1 MLYRSLRSEVA
12 GEPTVSELEQ
22 QIEHRRR
29 KRELLKEAGVE
40 VYPHRFDHDL
50 EPSTVHAT
58 HGGSSAEDLEEEQLT
73 LRVPGRVSA
82 VRSHGKT
89 TFLDLSDGGA
99 KLQVMLRSKDMS
111 EEGALLLEHLDL
123 GDYLGVAGLLMRTRT
138 GELTL
143 RGESLVLLSKAMR
156 PWPEKWHG
164 LAEKETRYRRRYLD
178 LAVNEE
184 SRRVFEVRA
193 ATLAG
198 LRAFLERR
206 GFLEVETPMLQ
217 PMAGGAAARPFST
230 HHNALDME
238 LFLRIAPELYLKR
251 LVVGGLHRVYEINR
265 NFRNE
270 GISMQHNPEF
280 TMLEFY
286 WAYVDYHDLMEMA
299 EEMLCSVVEG
309 ALGSLDLNW
318 REHEI
323 SLARPW
329 RRLSMRQSLVELAGI
344 DTDRLES
351 VEGLLQAH
359 SDSQLTLSEDLESL
373 VASGDEERSFGY
385 LLVNL
390 FESLVESELIAPTI
404 IHEYPVAVSPLSKQ
418 VEADPRFVE
427 RFELYIGGME
437 LANAFSE
444 LNDPDVQAQRFREQ
458 LAAREVG
465 AGDVH
470 TFDRD
475 YVRALEFGLPPTGG
489 LGLGIDRL
497 VMLMTGS
504 ASIRDVI
511 LFPLLRPE
519 AVADES

>member
-1 MLYRSLRSEVA
+1 M
-12 GEPTVSELEQ
+12 SELEQ

-29 KRELLKEAGVE
+29 KRDQLREAGVE
-40 VYPHRFDHDL
+40 VYPHRFDHDMEPVAVQATYGERTAEEL
-50 EPSTVHAT
+50 EGEAI
-58 HGGSSAEDLEEEQLT
+58 ALK
-73 LRVPGRVSA
+73 VPGRISA
-82 VRSHGKT
+82 IRSHGKT

-99 KLQVMLRSKDMS
+99 KLQVMLRSKDLS
-111 EEGALLLEHLDL
+111 EGDAFILEHLDL
-123 GDYLGVAGLLMRTRT
+123 GDYLGVAGRLIRTRT

-143 RGESLVLLSKAMR
+143 QGESLRLLSKAMR

-164 LAEKETRYRRRYLD
+164 LAEREIRYRQRYLD

-193 ATLAG
+193 ATLGA
-198 LRAFLERR
+198 LRSFLEQR

-217 PMAGGAAARPFST
+217 PVAGGAAARPFRT

-270 GISMQHNPEF
+270 GISTQHNPEF

-286 WAYVDYHDLMEMA
+286 WAYVDYRDLMAMV
-299 EEMLCSVVEG
+299 EEMVCTVVEQ
-309 ALGSLDLNW
+309 ALGTLELVWRDHQIDL
-318 REHEI
+318 
-323 SLARPW
+323 APPW
-329 RRLSMRQSLVELAGI
+329 RRLSMRESLVELGGVKA
-344 DTDRLES
+344 DQLES

-359 SDSQLTLSEDLESL
+359 ADSRLELSDQLEVI
-373 VASGDEERSFGY
+373 VAAPEGGGRAYGY
-385 LLVNL
+385 LLSNL
-390 FESLVESELIAPTI
+390 FEAKVEAQLIAPTI

-418 VEADPRFVE
+418 VEDDPGFVE

-444 LNDPDVQAQRFREQ
+444 LNDPDVQAQRFHEQ

-465 AGDVH
+465 DGEAH
-470 TFDRD
+470 RFDRD
-475 YVRALEFGLPPTGG
+475 YVRALEYGLPPTGG

-504 ASIRDVI
+504 DSIRDVI

-519 AVADES
+519 ASADEP